1 MNQGH
6 ILIIDDEELQ
16 RTVLAGFFR
25 KKGFEIAT
33 AESADEGVA
42 IFESQSIDLV
52 LTDYRMPGGTGL
64 DVLHAVKR
72 VNPSVP
78 LILITAYGNIEGA
91 VEAMRDGAFDYIS
104 KPVKLD
110 MLSEIVEKALE
121 QRQVYLENQVIVD
134 SAEGTFHLEGLV
146 AESSV
151 MQTALNVSARA
162 AQSDATV
169 LILGETGTGKEVIA
183 RAIHKASLRS
193 KKAFLAVNCGALA
206 EGLLESELFG
216 HEKGAF
222 TDANT
227 RRIGRFEEA
236 DGGTLFLD
244 EVGDLSMGLQVKLLR
259 VLQEGEFQ
267 RVGSNQ
273 TLKTDVRVIAATL
286 RDLDRMVREGSFRE
300 DLFYRLNVI
309 TVRIPPL
316 RSRREDI
323 SALAETFLKYYAQK
337 NKKEIKGFSRET
349 MDVLLRHSYPGNV
362 RELENAI
369 ERAVV
374 MARGD
379 VLGINDLPDVIM
391 GGEKKEQRGVPA
403 GSLPDRLEAIERDAI
418 KDAMEKSKGVQS
430 QAARLLGIN
439 ERNLRYKLKKYGL
452 KGK

>member
-1 MNQGH
+1 MSQGT
-6 ILIIDDEELQ
+6 ILIIDDEKAQ
-16 RTVLAGFFR
+16 RTVLAGFLR
-25 KKGFEIAT
+25 KKGFDIAL
-33 AESADEGVA
+33 AASAKEGIS
-42 IFESQSIDLV
+42 IFESQSIDLIM
-52 LTDYRMPGGTGL
+52 TDYRMPGGTGL

-72 VNPSVP
+72 INPGVP
-78 LILITAYGNIEGA
+78 LILITAYGSIEGA

-104 KPVKLD
+104 KPVKLNA
-110 MLSEIVEKALE
+110 LAEVVERALE
-121 QRQVYLENQVIVD
+121 QRLVYLENQQIVD
-134 SAEGTFHLEGLV
+134 QADGTIHLDGLI

-151 MQTALNVSARA
+151 MQAALNVSARA

-169 LILGETGTGKEVIA
+169 LVLGETGTGKEVIA
-183 RAIHKASLRS
+183 RAIHRASKRA
-193 KKAFLAVNCGALA
+193 KEIFLAVNCGALA

-222 TDANT
+222 TDASA

-244 EVGDLSMGLQVKLLR
+244 EVGDLSPGLQIKMLR

-273 TLKTDVRVIAATL
+273 TLRTDVRVIAATL
-286 RDLDRMVREGSFRE
+286 RDLDLMVRDGSFRE
-300 DLFYRLNVI
+300 DLYYRLNVI

-323 SALAETFLKYYAQK
+323 SALAEGFLKFYMQK
-337 NKKEIKGFSRET
+337 NKKEIKGFSKEA
-349 MDVLLRHSYPGNV
+349 MDVLLRHHYPGNV

-379 VLGINDLPDVIM
+379 VLSVNDLPEVMM
-391 GGEKKEQRGVPA
+391 GDEKKGRRTMPV
-403 GSLPDRLEAIERDAI
+403 GSLPDRLEAMEQEAI
-418 KDAMEKSKGVQS
+418 MEAMKKADGVQS

-439 ERNLRYKLKKYGL
+439 ERNLRYKLSKYRL
-452 KGK
+452 KE

>member
-1 MNQGH
+1 M
-6 ILIIDDEELQ
+6 IIDDEEPQ
-16 RTVLAGFFR
+16 RTVLAGYLR

-33 AESADEGVA
+33 AESADAGVA
-42 IFESQSIDLV
+42 IFESQSVDLV

-64 DVLHAVKR
+64 DVLHAVKKI
-72 VNPSVP
+72 NPSVP

-104 KPVKLD
+104 KPVKLN
-110 MLSEIVEKALE
+110 MLTEVVEKALE
-121 QRQVYLENQVIVD
+121 QHQIYLENQTIID
-134 SAEGTFHLEGLV
+134 PDDGTFHLEGLV
-146 AESSV
+146 ADSSV

-222 TDANT
+222 TDAST

-267 RVGSNQ
+267 RVGSNE
-273 TLKTDVRVIAATL
+273 TLQTDVRVIAATL
-286 RDLDRMVREGSFRE
+286 RDLDRMVRDRSFRE

-349 MDVLLRHSYPGNV
+349 MDVLLRHAYPGNV

-379 VLGINDLPDVIM
+379 VLGINDLPEVM
-391 GGEKKEQRGVPA
+391 RGAEKKEQKSVPS
-403 GSLPDRLEAIERDAI
+403 GSLPDRLEAIEQEAI
-418 KDAMEKSKGVQS
+418 KDAMQKANGVQS

-439 ERNLRYKLKKYGL
+439 ERNLRYKLRKYGL
-452 KGK
+452 KE

>member
-6 ILIIDDEELQ
+6 ILIIDDEEPQ

-121 QRQVYLENQVIVD
+121 QRQVYLENQAIVD

-169 LILGETGTGKEVIA
+169 LVLGETGTGKEVIA

-193 KKAFLAVNCGALA
+193 NKAFWAVNCGALA
-206 EGLLESELFG
+206 ESLLESELFG

-323 SALAETFLKYYAQK
+323 SALAETFLKYYGQK

-379 VLGINDLPDVIM
+379 VLGINDLPDVMM

-418 KDAMEKSKGVQS
+418 IEAMEKSKGVQS

>member
-1 MNQGH
+1 
-6 ILIIDDEELQ
+6 L
-16 RTVLAGFFR
+16 
-25 KKGFEIAT
+25 
-33 AESADEGVA
+33 VA
-42 IFESQSIDLV
+42 VI
-52 LTDYRMPGGTGL
+52 
-64 DVLHAVKR
+64 
-72 VNPSVP
+72 
-78 LILITAYGNIEGA
+78 
-91 VEAMRDGAFDYIS
+91 
-104 KPVKLD
+104 
-110 MLSEIVEKALE
+110 EKALE
-121 QRQVYLENQVIVD
+121 QRVVYLENQTMID
-134 SAEGTFHLEGLV
+134 ATDDAFYLDGLV

-151 MQTALNVSARA
+151 MQAALNVSARA

-169 LILGETGTGKEVIA
+169 LVLGETGTGKEVIA
-183 RAIHKASLRS
+183 RAIHRASLRS
-193 KKAFLAVNCGALA
+193 KKAFWAVNCGALA

-222 TDANT
+222 TDAST

-244 EVGDLSMGLQVKLLR
+244 EVGDISMGLQVKLLR

-273 TLKTDVRVIAATL
+273 TFQTNVRVIAATL

-309 TVRIPPL
+309 TVQIPPL
-316 RSRREDI
+316 RARREDI
-323 SALAETFLKYYAQK
+323 PALAEAFLKNYAQK
-337 NKKEIKGFSRET
+337 NKKKIKGFSKEA
-349 MDVLLRHSYPGNV
+349 MDVLLRHPYPGNV

-379 VLGINDLPDVIM
+379 VLGVNDLPEAM
-391 GGEKKEQRGVPA
+391 RGALKKEQRTATV
-403 GSLPDRLEAIERDAI
+403 GSLPNRLEAMEQEAIE
-418 KDAMEKSKGVQS
+418 DAMKKAKGVQS

-452 KGK
+452 K

>member
-1 MNQGH
+1 MNQGTL
-6 ILIIDDEELQ
+6 LIIDDEEAQ
-16 RTVLAGFFR
+16 RTVLAGFLR
-25 KKGFEIAT
+25 KRGFDIVL
-33 AESADEGVA
+33 AESAESGIAV
-42 IFESQSIDLV
+42 FEAQSIDLV

-64 DVLHAVKR
+64 DVLHAIKKI
-72 VNPSVP
+72 NPNVP
-78 LILITAYGNIEGA
+78 LILITAYGSIEGA

-110 MLSEIVEKALE
+110 MLSEIVDSALE
-121 QRQVYLENQVIVD
+121 QRLVYLENQQLVG
-134 SAEGTFHLEGLV
+134 EMEGLIHLDGLI
-146 AESSV
+146 AESQV
-151 MQTALNVSARA
+151 MQSVLNVSARA

-169 LILGETGTGKEVIA
+169 LVLGETGTGKEVIA
-183 RAIHKASLRS
+183 RAIHRASERAD
-193 KKAFLAVNCGALA
+193 KTFLAVNCGALA

-222 TDANT
+222 TDASS

-236 DGGTLFLD
+236 NGGTLFLD
-244 EVGDLSMGLQVKLLR
+244 EVGDLSQGLQVKLLR

-286 RDLDRMVREGSFRE
+286 RNLDRMVRDGTFRE

-309 TVRIPPL
+309 TIHIPPL

-323 SALAETFLKYYAQK
+323 LALAEGFLQYHIKK
-337 NKKEIKGFSRET
+337 NRKEIKGFSKEA
-349 MDVLLRHSYPGNV
+349 MDVLMRYAYPGNV

-374 MARGD
+374 MARGK
-379 VLGINDLPDVIM
+379 VLGVADLPEVM
-391 GGEKKEQRGVPA
+391 VGGKMKGQRAVPA
-403 GSLPDRLEAIERDAI
+403 GSLPDRLEALEQETIR
-418 KDAMEKSKGVQS
+418 DAMEKADGVQS

-439 ERNLRYKLKKYGL
+439 ERNLRYKLRKYGL
-452 KGK
+452 K

>member
-1 MNQGH
+1 MNHGT
-6 ILIIDDEELQ
+6 ILIIDDEEPQ
-16 RTVLAGFFR
+16 RTVLAGFLK

-33 AESADEGVA
+33 AENAREGIS
-42 IFESQSIDLV
+42 IFESQPVDLV

-72 VNPSVP
+72 INPSVP

-104 KPVKLD
+104 KPVKLN
-110 MLSEIVEKALE
+110 MLVAVIEKALE
-121 QRQVYLENQVIVD
+121 QRLVYLENQTMID
-134 SAEGTFHLEGLV
+134 ATDDAFYLDGLV

-151 MQTALNVSARA
+151 MQAALNVSARA

-169 LILGETGTGKEVIA
+169 LVLGETGTGKEVIA
-183 RAIHKASLRS
+183 RAIHRASLRS
-193 KKAFLAVNCGALA
+193 KKAFWAVNCGALA

-222 TDANT
+222 TDAST

-244 EVGDLSMGLQVKLLR
+244 EVGDISMGLQVKLLR

-273 TLKTDVRVIAATL
+273 TFQTNVRVIAATL

-309 TVRIPPL
+309 TVQIPPL
-316 RSRREDI
+316 RARREDI
-323 SALAETFLKYYAQK
+323 PALAEAFLKNYAQK
-337 NKKEIKGFSRET
+337 NKKKIKGFSKEA
-349 MDVLLRHSYPGNV
+349 MDVLLRHPYPGNV

-379 VLGINDLPDVIM
+379 VLGVNDLPEAM
-391 GGEKKEQRGVPA
+391 RGALKKEQRTATV
-403 GSLPDRLEAIERDAI
+403 GSLPNRLEAMEQEAIE
-418 KDAMEKSKGVQS
+418 DAMKKAKGVQS

-452 KGK
+452 K

>member
-1 MNQGH
+1 MNQGY
-6 ILIIDDEELQ
+6 ILIIDDEEPQ
-16 RTVLAGFFR
+16 RTILAGFFR

-72 VNPSVP
+72 INPSVP

-121 QRQVYLENQVIVD
+121 QRQVYLENQAIVD
-134 SAEGTFHLEGLV
+134 SADGTFHLEGLV

-273 TLKTDVRVIAATL
+273 TLQTDVRVIAATL

-323 SALAETFLKYYAQK
+323 LGLAETFLTYYGQK
-337 NKKEIKGFSRET
+337 NKKEMRGFSKEA
-349 MDVLLRHSYPGNV
+349 MDVFLRHAYPGNV

-379 VLGINDLPDVIM
+379 VLDVDDLPEVM
-391 GGEKKEQRGVPA
+391 RGASKKEQRAVSV
-403 GSLPDRLEAIERDAI
+403 GSLPDRLETIEQEAIEE
-418 KDAMEKSKGVQS
+418 AMEKANGVQS

-452 KGK
+452 K